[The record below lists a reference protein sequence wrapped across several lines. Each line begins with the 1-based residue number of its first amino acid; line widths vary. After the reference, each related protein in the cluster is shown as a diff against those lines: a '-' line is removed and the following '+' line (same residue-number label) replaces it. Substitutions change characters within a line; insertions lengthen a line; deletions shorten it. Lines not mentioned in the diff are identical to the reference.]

1 MQERR
6 VRRPQQVAEHRVRL
20 VAAAADRVVAPALV
34 LHPAGLEVLQT
45 GLEARLE
52 DPDRGAPRERDARDY
67 RPVHRSGAVWVGAV
81 VEIEEGLEAT
91 GDLLFAADGH
101 GFGKG
106 RAS

>member
-1 MQERR
+1 MSVR
-6 VRRPQQVAEHRVRL
+6 VNAVVYFRVA
-20 VAAAADRVVAPALV
+20 
-34 LHPAGLEVLQT
+34 
-45 GLEARLE
+45 
-52 DPDRGAPRERDARDY
+52 DPTK
-67 RPVHRSGAVWVGAV
+67 AV